1 MVDSRFHDNLG
12 HALRAPDSLLDAASA
27 WCFAPAGGRPPGN
40 LAEVSVQLR
49 STPSQRQ
56 ANGPASSGFGYRRP
70 AATASPLSICGVPP
84 MGACRAALLSAV
96 LQIVRSFLPTSLAIP
111 PEVLP
116 SAAGPA
122 CRVHKKGRTACLPP
136 FLQSFGI
143 HSRHPRASHLPGER
157 VDANGG

>member
-1 MVDSRFHDNLG
+1 MGLWRMRRRTGCPFRARYRLVLRTWPMANPPG
-12 HALRAPDSLLDAASA
+12 HLAEQPRPAALDA
-27 WCFAPAGGRPPGN
+27 
-40 LAEVSVQLR
+40 
-49 STPSQRQ
+49 TQRQ
-56 ANGPASSGFGYRRP
+56 ASGPASSGCGYCRP

-143 HSRHPRASHLPGER
+143 HSRHPRASHPTGQELSKKR
-157 VDANGG
+157 